1 LTDARPRIGTALCVT
16 YAGVKLCTAPP
27 PSMGG
32 MVMLQTLLTVT
43 PGDPSDPAFVHRF
56 LEASRLA
63 EADRRR
69 YLADPAFVPVPVEGL
84 LDHDYLAGRAGL
96 ITPGQ
101 TIARPRPG
109 SLAEEARASDPGAPQ
124 AGTSQIVVAD
134 REGMVVSMTSTV
146 NLHFGARRAAL
157 GMVLNN
163 ALINFAPPPPTTFAS
178 QNDHYANEMEPGKR
192 PLTPATPV
200 IALDEAGHP
209 VLVGGGAGGT
219 PIPDTVALSVM
230 DILVNHRD
238 LPATLAA
245 GHAHAADPDHLVLEE
260 GTAAASLQAPLEAAG
275 HRVALEPVST
285 GNAFI
290 LRTAEGWVGAAD
302 PRRDGTVGSLP

>member
-1 LTDARPRIGTALCVT
+1 
-16 YAGVKLCTAPP
+16 
-27 PSMGG
+27 
-32 MVMLQTLLTVT
+32 
-43 PGDPSDPAFVHRF
+43 
-56 LEASRLA
+56 
-63 EADRRR
+63 
-69 YLADPAFVPVPVEGL
+69 
-84 LDHDYLAGRAGL
+84 
-96 ITPGQ
+96 
-101 TIARPRPG
+101 
-109 SLAEEARASDPGAPQ
+109 
-124 AGTSQIVVAD
+124 
-134 REGMVVSMTSTV
+134 V